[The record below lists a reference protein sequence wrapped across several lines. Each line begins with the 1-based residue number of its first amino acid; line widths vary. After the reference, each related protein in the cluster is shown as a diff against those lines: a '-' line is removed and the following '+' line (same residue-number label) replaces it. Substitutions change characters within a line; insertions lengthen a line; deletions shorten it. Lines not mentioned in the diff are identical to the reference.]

1 MRAGREIPDLLQLDE
16 FPDSAVA
23 HTEVGEQLQGLAD
36 DQLAGTPVL
45 QVGDHL
51 HTNMVGWLQEI
62 QSSLRKKSHW
72 LVQRN
77 RVATFLMI
85 TESTMDSSLSP
96 STSESLLYT
105 LLVFC
110 TWRRQEM
117 KEQ

>member
-1 MRAGREIPDLLQLDE
+1 MGAGQETLHLLQLDE
-16 FPDSAVA
+16 LPDGPVA

-36 DQLAGTPVL
+36 DQLAGPPVL

-51 HTNMVGWLQEI
+51 DGNMVGWVEEI
-62 QSSLRKKSHW
+62 QSSFRKKSYQ
-72 LVQRN
+72 VGDRN
-77 RVATFLMI
+77 RVVTFLMI

-110 TWRRQEM
+110 TWKR
-117 KEQ
+117 